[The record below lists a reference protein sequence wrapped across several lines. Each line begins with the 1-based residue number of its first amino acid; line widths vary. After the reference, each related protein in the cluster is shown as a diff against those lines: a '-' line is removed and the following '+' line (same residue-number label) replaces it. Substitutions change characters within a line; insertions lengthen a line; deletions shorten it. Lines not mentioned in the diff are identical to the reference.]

1 MTEKWQRLIL
11 KDPTSKSAVHDLA
24 VDEHWRFTRRIL
36 ANPDEAISYELVWLT
51 SDGVTTVHYVED
63 DLVKFPYLVVK
74 GEGDN
79 LSQIADTIHRKLEVY
94 SREEISDLVQQAR
107 TRGQKMEAIAFLGVS
122 APTSFD
128 QSIFEGLVGAM
139 SDRDPEVR
147 RTAVW
152 MTGYSAWPQ
161 YRELLTRLMES
172 DTDESVRTDA
182 GFVLAGF
189 DAGKLLTTQDSH

>member
-11 KDPTSKSAVHDLA
+11 KDPTSKSAIHDLA
-24 VDEHWRFTRRIL
+24 VDEHWRFTRRVL
-36 ANPDEAISYELVWLT
+36 ANPEEAISYELVWLT

-74 GEGDN
+74 GEGEN
-79 LSQIADTIHRKLEVY
+79 LRQIVNTIHHKLEVY
-94 SREEISDLVQQAR
+94 SREEISELVQQAR

-122 APTSFD
+122 APKVLDQDIFD
-128 QSIFEGLVGAM
+128 GIIGAM
-139 SDRDPEVR
+139 SDKDPEVR

-152 MTGYSAWPQ
+152 MTGYAAWPQ
-161 YRELLTRLMES
+161 YKEPLTKLMES
-172 DTDESVRTDA
+172 DPEETVRADA

-189 DAGKLLTTQDSH
+189 DTESTQKARDTE